1 MVGSRVQVG
10 GGTPPKLE
18 RKGMPVAGKP
28 EARRIRPVTWPW
40 LWLWLW
46 SEGGMLGDVSV
57 FVNVEEVAGAV
68 LSSIRG
74 FFANPLMALLA
85 TAPPYECAISTTL

>member
-1 MVGSRVQVG
+1 
-10 GGTPPKLE
+10 
-18 RKGMPVAGKP
+18 
-28 EARRIRPVTWPW
+28 
-40 LWLWLW
+40 
-46 SEGGMLGDVSV
+46 MLGDVSV